1 MTNKE
6 QDVVIKQLVERVD
19 LLTEFLQR
27 IINQMQ
33 QQNTI
38 FHLHLLETGH
48 AKKAHCTN
56 CNTEVVYPIL
66 PGLEAYPVCPNATEE
81 NEDCLK
87 GFDHIRPKGEQRSIE
102 DWDGGKYTVDEEE

>member
-6 QDVVIKQLVERVD
+6 QDVVINQLVERVE

-48 AKKAHCTN
+48 AKKSQCTN

-87 GFDHIRPKGEQRSIE
+87 GFDHIKPKGEQRSID
-102 DWDGGKYTVDEEE
+102 DWDNGKYTTEEE